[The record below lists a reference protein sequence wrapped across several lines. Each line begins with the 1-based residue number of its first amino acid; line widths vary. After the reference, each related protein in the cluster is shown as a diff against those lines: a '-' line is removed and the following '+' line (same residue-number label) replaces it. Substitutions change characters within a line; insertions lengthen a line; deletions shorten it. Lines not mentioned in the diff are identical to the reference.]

1 MYELN
6 DRVNQL
12 YFGILLIDEQLKQ
25 NILLQQELER
35 NYRQIESYMINGIA
49 NQSDLDAVKV
59 EQINA
64 RQRNT
69 ELQTGQDAYLRMLGA
84 MIGENIPDSKTLE
97 KPTATLL
104 PGNEIKRPEL
114 QLFEAQHTLLESQ
127 KKILSASNM
136 PKLGLFIQGAY
147 GNPGLDMLKNEFTP
161 YYIAGVRLSWNFG
174 TLYTK
179 KMRKKSSIRI
189 SGITKSD
196 KKHSCST
203 PACKCFRKTVK

>member
-84 MIGENIPDSKTLE
+84 MIGENISDSK
-97 KPTATLL
+97 
-104 PGNEIKRPEL
+104 
-114 QLFEAQHTLLESQ
+114 HW
-127 KKILSASNM
+127 
-136 PKLGLFIQGAY
+136 
-147 GNPGLDMLKNEFTP
+147 KN
-161 YYIAGVRLSWNFG
+161 RLRHCFPV
-174 TLYTK
+174 
-179 KMRKKSSIRI
+179 MR
-189 SGITKSD
+189 
-196 KKHSCST
+196 
-203 PACKCFRKTVK
+203 

>member
-84 MIGENIPDSKTLE
+84 MIRGKDFR
-97 KPTATLL
+97 TA
-104 PGNEIKRPEL
+104 K
-114 QLFEAQHTLLESQ
+114 HW
-127 KKILSASNM
+127 
-136 PKLGLFIQGAY
+136 
-147 GNPGLDMLKNEFTP
+147 KN
-161 YYIAGVRLSWNFG
+161 RLRHCFPV
-174 TLYTK
+174 
-179 KMRKKSSIRI
+179 MR
-189 SGITKSD
+189 
-196 KKHSCST
+196 
-203 PACKCFRKTVK
+203 

>member
-1 MYELN
+1 
-6 DRVNQL
+6 
-12 YFGILLIDEQLKQ
+12 
-25 NILLQQELER
+25 
-35 NYRQIESYMINGIA
+35 MINGIA

-114 QLFEAQHTLLESQ
+114 QLFEAQHTLL
-127 KKILSASNM
+127 
-136 PKLGLFIQGAY
+136 
-147 GNPGLDMLKNEFTP
+147 
-161 YYIAGVRLSWNFG
+161 
-174 TLYTK
+174 
-179 KMRKKSSIRI
+179 
-189 SGITKSD
+189 
-196 KKHSCST
+196 
-203 PACKCFRKTVK
+203 